1 LADSVSRTSAL
12 RFSTPSTALLNA
24 MTTTSLNP
32 ACQLNSPRSSSW
44 FRRLSEYLSAP
55 SIRDLDAATLKD
67 IGASEEARAQAELR
81 GAYRQ
86 WFSPSRLQGF

>member
-1 LADSVSRTSAL
+1 
-12 RFSTPSTALLNA
+12 
-24 MTTTSLNP
+24 MTTTSLGP
-32 ACQLNSPRSSSW
+32 VCQLNEPRPSSW
-44 FRRLSEYLSAP
+44 LHRLSEYLFAP

-81 GAYRQ
+81 SAYRQ